1 MGSDPQHVAYPGAE
15 GSYTEEAAGRLYPSA
30 RQSAFTTFDLVAA
43 ALVAGEVDRG
53 VLPIENSLAGL
64 VPDTLAILEEGA
76 VSVVAEVALHIPHC
90 LVGVR
95 GRDAGDV
102 RVVHSHPM
110 ALAQCRSALNGRYE
124 RVAASTTSEAA
135 RTVAALGD
143 LTVAAIASPLR
154 PQTHGLAILADEI
167 SDHPENLTRFVSLAR
182 FTRLD
187 HDAHTEWHTA
197 LRLITKHEP
206 GALHSAIEPLRYHDV
221 QMTSLHSRP
230 IMGEPW
236 RYQFYIDVVGH
247 RSAAARAP
255 RAQGRVRAQRR
266 AARARLVSGQPRSAV
281 SAVAAAAPSRLDRR
295 GLGVLS
301 FGHLSVDLA
310 QGTVPALIPFLV
322 RDRGYSYA
330 AAGRPAAVLEHRLVV
345 PAAAARRIRRSHPR
359 RLDDAGGH
367 VPGGHRVLRS
377 RASSSRMPRP
387 AACS

>member
-15 GSYTEEAAGRLYPSA
+15 GGYTEEASNRLYPHA
-30 RQSAFTTFDLVAA
+30 RQTSFVTFDNVVAE
-43 ALVAGEVDRG
+43 LVAGDVDRG

-76 VSVVAEVALHIPHC
+76 VSIVAEVALHIPHC
-90 LVGVR
+90 LVGP
-95 GRDAGDV
+95 AGATVETV

-110 ALAQCRSALNGRYE
+110 ALAQCRKALNGRYE
-124 RVAASTTSEAA
+124 LVAASTTSEAA

-143 LTVAAIASPLR
+143 ITVAAIASPLAAGS
-154 PQTHGLAILADEI
+154 TGLEILADEI

-247 RSAAARAP
+247 RSAP
-255 RAQGRVRAQRR
+255 
-266 AARARLVSGQPRSAV
+266 
-281 SAVAAAAPSRLDRR
+281 
-295 GLGVLS
+295 
-301 FGHLSVDLA
+301 
-310 QGTVPALIPFLV
+310 
-322 RDRGYSYA
+322 
-330 AAGRPAAVLEHRLVV
+330 
-345 PAAAARRIRRSHPR
+345 
-359 RLDDAGGH
+359 
-367 VPGGHRVLRS
+367 RVLRALKDVSDRSAELHVLGSYPVS
-377 RASSSRMPRP
+377 RGVR
-387 AACS
+387 

>member
-1 MGSDPQHVAYPGAE
+1 MVSDPQHIAYPGAE

-30 RQSAFTTFDLVAA
+30 RQSAFTTFELVAL
-43 ALVAGEVDRG
+43 ALVADEVDRG

-90 LVGVR
+90 LVGVQ
-95 GRDAGDV
+95 GATLATV

-110 ALAQCRSALNGRYE
+110 ALAQCRNALNGRYD

-135 RTVAALGD
+135 RTVAALND
-143 LTVAAIASPLR
+143 PTVDAIASPLAAR
-154 PQTHGLAILADEI
+154 THGLAILENEI

-197 LRLITKHEP
+197 LRLITRHEP

-230 IMGEPW
+230 IVGEPW

-247 RSAAARAP
+247 RSA
-255 RAQGRVRAQRR
+255 
-266 AARARLVSGQPRSAV
+266 
-281 SAVAAAAPSRLDRR
+281 
-295 GLGVLS
+295 
-301 FGHLSVDLA
+301 
-310 QGTVPALIPFLV
+310 T
-322 RDRGYSYA
+322 
-330 AAGRPAAVLEHRLVV
+330 
-345 PAAAARRIRRSHPR
+345 
-359 RLDDAGGH
+359 
-367 VPGGHRVLRS
+367 RVLRALRDVSERSAELHVLGSYPVS
-377 RASSSRMPRP
+377 RGVQ
-387 AACS
+387 

>member
-1 MGSDPQHVAYPGAE
+1 MGNDPQRVAYPGAE
-15 GSYTEEAAGRLYPSA
+15 GSYTEEAAIRLYPSA
-30 RQSAFTTFDLVAA
+30 RQSAFATFDLVAE
-43 ALVAGEVDRG
+43 ALVAGDFDRG

-76 VSVVAEVALHIPHC
+76 VSIVAEVALHIPHC
-90 LVGVR
+90 LVGP
-95 GRDAGDV
+95 AGATLESV

-110 ALAQCRSALNGRYE
+110 ALAQCRNVLNGRYE

-143 LTVAAIASPLR
+143 VSVAAIASPLAAR
-154 PQTHGLAILADEI
+154 SAGLEIIAEEI

-187 HDAHTEWHTA
+187 HDSHAEWHTA

-247 RSAAARAP
+247 RSTP
-255 RAQGRVRAQRR
+255 
-266 AARARLVSGQPRSAV
+266 
-281 SAVAAAAPSRLDRR
+281 
-295 GLGVLS
+295 
-301 FGHLSVDLA
+301 
-310 QGTVPALIPFLV
+310 
-322 RDRGYSYA
+322 
-330 AAGRPAAVLEHRLVV
+330 
-345 PAAAARRIRRSHPR
+345 
-359 RLDDAGGH
+359 
-367 VPGGHRVLRS
+367 RVLRALKDVSERSAELHVLGSYPVS
-377 RASSSRMPRP
+377 RGVR
-387 AACS
+387 

>member
-30 RQSAFTTFDLVAA
+30 RQTAYATFDLVAA
-43 ALVAGEVDRG
+43 ALVADEVDRG

-64 VPDTLAILEEGA
+64 VPDTLSILEEGE

-90 LVGVR
+90 LIGP
-95 GRDAGDV
+95 AGATMETI

-110 ALAQCRSALNGRYE
+110 ALAQCRNALNGRYE
-124 RVAASTTSEAA
+124 RVASSTTAEAA
-135 RTVAALGD
+135 RTVAALD
-143 LTVAAIASPLR
+143 DVMVAAIASPLAAR
-154 PQTHGLAILADEI
+154 SHGLSIIAEEI

-236 RYQFYIDVVGH
+236 RYQFYVDIDGH
-247 RSAAARAP
+247 RA
-255 RAQGRVRAQRR
+255 
-266 AARARLVSGQPRSAV
+266 
-281 SAVAAAAPSRLDRR
+281 D
-295 GLGVLS
+295 
-301 FGHLSVDLA
+301 
-310 QGTVPALIPFLV
+310 
-322 RDRGYSYA
+322 
-330 AAGRPAAVLEHRLVV
+330 EK
-345 PAAAARRIRRSHPR
+345 
-359 RLDDAGGH
+359 
-367 VPGGHRVLRS
+367 VLRALRDVSERTAFLETLGTYPVS
-377 RASSSRMPRP
+377 RRP
-387 AACS
+387 

>member
-1 MGSDPQHVAYPGAE
+1 MGTDPQHVAYPGAE

-30 RQSAFTTFDLVAA
+30 RQSAFATFDLVAA

-64 VPDTLAILEEGA
+64 VPDTLSILEEGA

-90 LVGVR
+90 LVGIQ
-95 GRDAGDV
+95 GATLETV

-143 LTVAAIASPLR
+143 VTVAAIASPLAAR
-154 PQTHGLAILADEI
+154 THGLTILADEI

-236 RYQFYIDVVGH
+236 RYQFYVDVVGH
-247 RSAAARAP
+247 RSAP
-255 RAQGRVRAQRR
+255 
-266 AARARLVSGQPRSAV
+266 
-281 SAVAAAAPSRLDRR
+281 
-295 GLGVLS
+295 
-301 FGHLSVDLA
+301 
-310 QGTVPALIPFLV
+310 
-322 RDRGYSYA
+322 
-330 AAGRPAAVLEHRLVV
+330 
-345 PAAAARRIRRSHPR
+345 
-359 RLDDAGGH
+359 
-367 VPGGHRVLRS
+367 RVLRALKDVSERSAELHVLGSYPVS
-377 RASSSRMPRP
+377 RGVQ
-387 AACS
+387 